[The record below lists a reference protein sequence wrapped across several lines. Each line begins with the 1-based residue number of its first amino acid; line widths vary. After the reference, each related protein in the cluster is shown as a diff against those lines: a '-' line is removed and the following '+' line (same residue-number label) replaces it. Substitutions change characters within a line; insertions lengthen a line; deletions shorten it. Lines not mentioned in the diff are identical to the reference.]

1 MTEAFDLEKWYKD
14 NGIGETKELDSSVP
28 SRQDNTQFDDMFESD
43 TREGE
48 KLKKKDLYR
57 RDRLNKIRQYMIQ
70 KKGATY
76 RDADQDTVV
85 EDFVDTMRRFNTN
98 IVATAGEARF
108 ISKADDKTKNIAKE
122 AYELYDSLGNV
133 FVNDGVFGAI
143 DGVKDYVL
151 SIATDPTNYVG
162 LATGGAGK
170 AGALGVSAAS
180 KAAIKNAVAAAG
192 RRAAQ
197 SGATKEAAKKAG
209 LEAAEAMTAKLAG
222 SGYTQASMTR
232 AAESA
237 AKAARAKIRF
247 EAAQK
252 ATRKAAVEG
261 GEVVLEKGLMKPRRV
276 KYGTKQAAK
285 KAILQTTAIDALLAG
300 WQDIGVQDIYLDV
313 GAQDRYSA
321 VQTGLSLALGGV
333 GGGLHYTFG
342 KADGISGLAQAMDS
356 AKAAARGEEFPL
368 KKFKAAKE
376 TLKELRR
383 SGAPTAD
390 VKKQERLVNKL
401 QREAIGKPLLAKESV
416 DKAAKEMKDAIKSW
430 GEKVSAGKEE
440 LGNQTMPESLLSQ
453 IMLGYTPAEKAA
465 TKDTIPVGG
474 LAKIFNENGIK
485 FSKKTKVSDVMT
497 NLLQYMPEEEL
508 KEISKLFKKETSI
521 DLGTTATLAV
531 DLGDIIAATTSGAG
545 STLSVMAAVRRAT
558 DAGVVSGNE
567 ILTQTLAAK
576 EVRDN
581 LDEKGMLAA
590 ITRKAKVGAYA
601 QNIWKRLLV
610 SSPATTAANVA
621 GFAQFYA
628 GQGVADLFASGQ
640 LGVAAVG
647 AASIGNTKLSKELF
661 RQSRVYRDIQTQK
674 MKNFVDP
681 MSTYESFM
689 GLMDEIGDNKE
700 VKSLLFETIGGGV
713 ERTAKRYGMSVDG
726 GVLQKSEIFADAAM
740 TITGVRVQ
748 DVFTKSQMFM
758 TELDKHV
765 RLKHKDTTLIDVM
778 KSGDLT
784 KLDDDVIGNAV
795 DTTLRSVF
803 SKDYTTDDQYLGFVA
818 KFVEQASNTPML
830 GTVIPFGRFMNN
842 VVATGYQWSPL
853 SFAGAAGRIAKSAIE
868 GGVDIK
874 ANEALA
880 RSLVGS
886 TALVMAMQMDEE
898 RQKKGLSVNEIE
910 MSGTVIDVKNVFP
923 FSLFLALGR
932 GANIAVKK
940 KEPIPFELK
949 EEILQQLA
957 IGQVAKDAQFGN
969 DLYNVFDF
977 FMGSGDRVAELDAL
991 YKSMGNIAAGATR
1004 PLDAINRSVGFL
1016 ADNDIAKDVRQADGL
1031 AVFTQASTKYFD
1043 NILEVLIG
1051 ESETLTG
1058 ENLRVS
1064 SREGDI
1070 YDANPLARI
1079 LGLNIKRG
1087 KSATEQAYTMTEL
1100 QSWKQDQ
1107 RSQIPMY
1114 DRIFNEKLAPIL
1126 EKRMQR
1132 LIQSK
1137 RFKEG
1142 DLEYKRGRVKH
1153 VLKEVRDD
1161 IRDNMDIP
1169 RASGF
1174 MEQQRYRASTKGNKL
1189 QKAKAMKYMKSLGV
1203 NADLKDFNF
1212 RELKTYESYIDHLN
1226 IKIKTGM

>member
-1 MTEAFDLEKWYKD
+1 MTTAADIYKKYNID
-14 NGIGETKELDSSVP
+14 ITKPKELDSSVP
-28 SRQDNTQFDDMFESD
+28 SREDSTQFDDMFESD

-85 EDFVDTMRRFNTN
+85 EDFVDSMRRFNTN

-108 ISKADDKTKNIAKE
+108 ISKADDKTKTIAKE
-122 AYELYDSLGNV
+122 AYDLYDSLGNV
-133 FVNDGVFGAI
+133 FVNDGVFGAV
-143 DGVKDYVL
+143 DGVKDYIL

-162 LATGGAGK
+162 LVTGGAGK

-180 KAAIKNAVAAAG
+180 KAAIRNAVAGAG

-197 SGATKEAAKKAG
+197 SGATKKAAEKAG

-252 ATRKAAVEG
+252 ATRRAAVEG
-261 GEVVLEKGLMKPRRV
+261 GEVILEKGLMKPRRV

-300 WQDIGVQDIYLDV
+300 WQDVGIQDIYLDV
-313 GAQDRYSA
+313 GAQDKYSA

-430 GEKVSAGKEE
+430 GEKVSAGKKKLAKGE
-440 LGNQTMPESLLSQ
+440 GNQIMPESLLSQ
-453 IMLGYTPAEKAA
+453 IMLGYTPSEKAA
-465 TKDTIPVGG
+465 SKETLKVGG

-497 NLLQYMPEEEL
+497 NLLQYMPEKEL
-508 KEISKLFKKETSI
+508 KVISKLFKQETSI

-531 DLGDIIAATTSGAG
+531 NLGDIIAATTSGAG

-567 ILTQTLAAK
+567 ILAQTLASK
-576 EVRDN
+576 EVRDT
-581 LDEKGMLAA
+581 LASEN
-590 ITRKAKVGAYA
+590 ILVKKAKVGAYA

-640 LGVAAVG
+640 LGIAAVG

-689 GLMDEIGDNKE
+689 GLMDELGDNKE

-713 ERTAKRYGMSVDG
+713 ERTAQRYGMSVDG

-758 TELDKHV
+758 SELDKYI

-784 KLDDDVIGNAV
+784 KIDDDVIGGAV

-803 SKDYTTDDQYLGFVA
+803 SKDYTTDDQYLGFAA
-818 KFVEQASNTPML
+818 KFVEQASNTPLL

-842 VVATGYQWSPL
+842 VVATAYQWSPL
-853 SFAGAAGRIAKSAIE
+853 SFVGAAGKIAKS
-868 GGVDIK
+868 GGDIK

-886 TALVMAMQMDEE
+886 TALVMAMQMDDE

-910 MSGTVIDVKNVFP
+910 LSGTIVDVRNVFP
-923 FSLFLALGR
+923 FSLFLAVGR
-932 GANIAVKK
+932 GANLSIKK
-940 KEPIPFELK
+940 NEPIPSELR
-949 EEILQQLA
+949 EEILNQLA
-957 IGQVAKDAQFGN
+957 IGQVARDAQFGN
-969 DLYNVFDF
+969 DLFNVFDF
-977 FMGSGDRVAELDAL
+977 FTGSGDRRSELDAL

-1016 ADNDIAKDVRQADGL
+1016 ANNDVAKDVRQADGA

-1087 KSATEQAYTMTEL
+1087 KTATEQAYTMTEL

-1114 DRIFNEKLAPIL
+1114 DRIFNETLAPVL

-1153 VLKEVRDD
+1153 VLKEARDD
-1161 IRDNMDIP
+1161 IRKHMDIP
-1169 RASGF
+1169 NASGY
-1174 MEQQRYRASTKGNKL
+1174 MDQQRYRASTKGTKL
-1189 QKAKAMKYMKSLGV
+1189 QKTKAMKYMKSLGV
-1203 NADLKDFNF
+1203 NAELKDFNF

>member
-1 MTEAFDLEKWYKD
+1 MTEAFDLQKWYKD

-28 SRQDNTQFDDMFESD
+28 LVKDNTQFDEMFESD

-85 EDFVDTMRRFNTN
+85 EDFVDSMRRFNTN

-108 ISKADDKTKNIAKE
+108 ISKADDKTKTIAKE
-122 AYELYDSLGNV
+122 AYDLYDSLGNV
-133 FVNDGVFGAI
+133 FVNDGVFGAV
-143 DGVKDYVL
+143 DGVKDYIL

-162 LATGGAGK
+162 LVTGGAGK

-180 KAAIKNAVAAAG
+180 KAAIRNAVAGAG

-197 SGATKEAAKKAG
+197 SGATKEAAEKAG

-222 SGYTQASMTR
+222 SGYTKASMTR

-252 ATRKAAVEG
+252 ATRRAAVEG

-300 WQDIGVQDIYLDV
+300 WQDVGIQDIYLDV
-313 GAQDRYSA
+313 GAQDKYSA

-376 TLKELRR
+376 TLKKLKK

-401 QREAIGKPLLAKESV
+401 QREAIGKPLLAKKSV
-416 DKAAKEMKDAIKSW
+416 DKAAKEMQEAIKSW
-430 GEKVSAGKEE
+430 SEKVRSGKEE
-440 LGNQTMPESLLSQ
+440 LAKGEGNQIMPESLLSQ
-453 IMLGYTPAEKAA
+453 IMLGYTPSEKAA
-465 TKDTIPVGG
+465 SKEPIKVGG

-497 NLLQYMPEEEL
+497 NLLQYMPEKEL
-508 KEISKLFKKETSI
+508 KVLSKLFKQETSI
-521 DLGTTATLAV
+521 DLGATASLPIE
-531 DLGDIIAATTSGAG
+531 LGDIIAATTSSAG
-545 STLSVMAAVRRAT
+545 STLSVMASVRRAT

-567 ILTQTLAAK
+567 ILAQTLASK
-576 EVRDN
+576 EVRDT
-581 LDEKGMLAA
+581 LDSENILTK
-590 ITRKAKVGAYA
+590 KAKVGAYA

-640 LGVAAVG
+640 LGIAAVG

-689 GLMDEIGDNKE
+689 GLMDELGDNKE

-713 ERTAKRYGMSVDG
+713 ERTAQRYGMSVDG

-758 TELDKHV
+758 SELDKYI

-784 KLDDDVIGNAV
+784 KIDDDVIGGAV

-803 SKDYTTDDQYLGFVA
+803 SKDYTTDDQYLGFAA
-818 KFVEQASNTPML
+818 KFVEQASNTPLL

-842 VVATGYQWSPL
+842 VVATAYQWSPL
-853 SFAGAAGRIAKSAIE
+853 SFVGAAGKIAKS
-868 GGVDIK
+868 GGDIK

-886 TALVMAMQMDEE
+886 TALVMAMQMDDE

-910 MSGTVIDVKNVFP
+910 LSGTIVDVRNVFP
-923 FSLFLALGR
+923 FSLFLAVGR
-932 GANIAVKK
+932 GANLSIKK
-940 KEPIPFELK
+940 NEPIPSELR
-949 EEILQQLA
+949 EEILNQLA
-957 IGQVAKDAQFGN
+957 IGQVARDAQFGN
-969 DLYNVFDF
+969 DLFNVFDF
-977 FMGSGDRVAELDAL
+977 FTGSGDRRSELDAL

-1016 ADNDIAKDVRQADGL
+1016 ADNDVAKDVRQADGA

-1087 KSATEQAYTMTEL
+1087 KTATEQAYTMTEL

-1114 DRIFNEKLAPIL
+1114 DRIFNETLAPVL

-1153 VLKEVRDD
+1153 VLKEARDD
-1161 IRDNMDIP
+1161 IRKHMDIP
-1169 RASGF
+1169 NASGY
-1174 MEQQRYRASTKGNKL
+1174 MDQQRYRASTKGTKL
-1189 QKAKAMKYMKSLGV
+1189 QQAKAMKYMKSLGV
-1203 NADLKDFNF
+1203 SVDLKDFNF

-1226 IKIKTGM
+1226 LKLKTGT

>member
-1 MTEAFDLEKWYKD
+1 MTTAADIYKKYNIDLTKP
-14 NGIGETKELDSSVP
+14 KELESGVP
-28 SRQDNTQFDDMFESD
+28 SREDNTQFDDMFESD

-85 EDFVDTMRRFNTN
+85 EDFVDSMRRFNTN

-122 AYELYDSLGNV
+122 AYDLYDSLGNV
-133 FVNDGVFGAI
+133 FVNDGVFGAM
-143 DGVKDYVL
+143 DGVKDYIL

-162 LATGGAGK
+162 LVTGGAGK

-180 KAAIKNAVAAAG
+180 KAAIRSAVAGAG

-197 SGATKEAAKKAG
+197 SGATKEAAEKAG

-252 ATRKAAVEG
+252 ATRRAAVEG

-300 WQDIGVQDIYLDV
+300 WQDVGIQDIYLDV
-313 GAQDRYSA
+313 GAQDKYSA

-376 TLKELRR
+376 TLKKLKK

-401 QREAIGKPLLAKESV
+401 QREAIGKPLLAKKSV
-416 DKAAKEMKDAIKSW
+416 DKAAKEMQEAIKSW
-430 GEKVSAGKEE
+430 SEKVRSGKEE
-440 LGNQTMPESLLSQ
+440 LAKGEGNQIMPESLLSQ
-453 IMLGYTPAEKAA
+453 IMLGYTPSEKAA
-465 TKDTIPVGG
+465 SKEPIKVGG

-497 NLLQYMPEEEL
+497 NLLQYMPEKEL
-508 KEISKLFKKETSI
+508 KVLSKLFKQETSI
-521 DLGTTATLAV
+521 DLGATASLPIE
-531 DLGDIIAATTSGAG
+531 LGDIIAATTSSAG
-545 STLSVMAAVRRAT
+545 STLSVMASVRRAT

-567 ILTQTLAAK
+567 ILAQTLASK
-576 EVRDN
+576 EVRDT
-581 LDEKGMLAA
+581 LDSENILTK
-590 ITRKAKVGAYA
+590 KAKVGAYA

-640 LGVAAVG
+640 LGIAAVG

-689 GLMDEIGDNKE
+689 GLMDELGDNKE

-713 ERTAKRYGMSVDG
+713 ERTAQRYGMSVDG

-758 TELDKHV
+758 SELDKYI

-784 KLDDDVIGNAV
+784 KIDDDVIGGAV

-803 SKDYTTDDQYLGFVA
+803 SKDYTTDDQYLGFAA
-818 KFVEQASNTPML
+818 KFVEQASNTPLL

-842 VVATGYQWSPL
+842 VVATAYQWSPL
-853 SFAGAAGRIAKSAIE
+853 SFVGAAGKIAKS
-868 GGVDIK
+868 GGDIK

-886 TALVMAMQMDEE
+886 TALVMAMQMDDE

-910 MSGTVIDVKNVFP
+910 LSGTIVDVRNVFP
-923 FSLFLALGR
+923 FSLFLAVGR
-932 GANIAVKK
+932 GANLSIKK
-940 KEPIPFELK
+940 NEPIPSELR
-949 EEILQQLA
+949 EEILNQLA
-957 IGQVAKDAQFGN
+957 IGQVARDAQFGN
-969 DLYNVFDF
+969 DLFNVFDF
-977 FMGSGDRVAELDAL
+977 FTGSGDRRSELDAL

-1016 ADNDIAKDVRQADGL
+1016 ADNDVAKDVRQADGA

-1087 KSATEQAYTMTEL
+1087 KTATEQAYTMTEL

-1114 DRIFNEKLAPIL
+1114 DRIFNETLAPVL

-1153 VLKEVRDD
+1153 VLKEARND
-1161 IRDNMDIP
+1161 IRKHMDIP
-1169 RASGF
+1169 NASGY
-1174 MEQQRYRASTKGNKL
+1174 MDQQRYRASTKGTKL
-1189 QKAKAMKYMKSLGV
+1189 QQAKAMKYMKSLGV
-1203 NADLKDFNF
+1203 SADLKDFNF

-1226 IKIKTGM
+1226 LKLKTGT